1 MPPRPPPSLPP
12 QTVTC
17 PSGRCSSTGPLRPSP
32 AAPARVPAGLRR
44 GRGGGGGGGEGEAAR
59 AVLLRQ
65 RLGPGRRLGRSD
77 GAGRGY
83 HRVSAPPRTLGP
95 RSAPR
100 SHREARAWARLTSPP
115 SAPPVTARPG
125 NPGSA
130 RLPAP
135 PRCRPPA
142 PPAPL
147 RSPHGRWRRHR
158 RRSAAPGPRC
168 LDGGRGCSGGKA
180 ALRPSGA
187 RRRAQSVSQRSVRRP
202 PLRQRAAA
210 ARRALLTGRGDSN
223 NCRPPPARLAL
234 VPPRSANKGRGR
246 VSLSAPPRHAAAPR
260 PPLTAPRLGAGLRQ
274 KGRVN
279 DGKTEQKQH
288 CGFFCLFF

>member
-1 MPPRPPPSLPP
+1 M
-12 QTVTC
+12 
-17 PSGRCSSTGPLRPSP
+17 
-32 AAPARVPAGLRR
+32 
-44 GRGGGGGGGEGEAAR
+44 
-59 AVLLRQ
+59 
-65 RLGPGRRLGRSD
+65 
-77 GAGRGY
+77 
-83 HRVSAPPRTLGP
+83 
-95 RSAPR
+95 
-100 SHREARAWARLTSPP
+100 
-115 SAPPVTARPG
+115 TARPG

-147 RSPHGRWRRHR
+147 RSAPPTGGG
-158 RRSAAPGPRC
+158 AAADGEALRLGLAASTAAAAARAGKPRC
-168 LDGGRGCSGGKA
+168 APQARDA
-180 ALRPSGA
+180 ALSH
-187 RRRAQSVSQRSVRRP
+187 SVSQRSVRRP

-288 CGFFCLFF
+288 CFVLFCFVLF

>member
-1 MPPRPPPSLPP
+1 M
-12 QTVTC
+12 
-17 PSGRCSSTGPLRPSP
+17 
-32 AAPARVPAGLRR
+32 
-44 GRGGGGGGGEGEAAR
+44 
-59 AVLLRQ
+59 
-65 RLGPGRRLGRSD
+65 
-77 GAGRGY
+77 
-83 HRVSAPPRTLGP
+83 
-95 RSAPR
+95 
-100 SHREARAWARLTSPP
+100 
-115 SAPPVTARPG
+115 TARPG

-147 RSPHGRWRRHR
+147 RSAPLPPRAVAPPPTAKRCAWASLPR
-158 RRSAAPGPRC
+158 RRPQLLGRESRAAP
-168 LDGGRGCSGGKA
+168 L
-180 ALRPSGA
+180 
-187 RRRAQSVSQRSVRRP
+187 RRATPRSVSQSVSQRSVRRP

-279 DGKTEQKQH
+279 DGKTEQKQY
-288 CGFFCLFF
+288 CVFVFVF